1 MEVGHI
7 GVWVKNL
14 EAMRRFYEEILGGRA
29 GRRYQ
34 NPKTGFSSYFVRF
47 GPGAAVELMHR
58 GDIPAADA
66 SAADTSATD
75 ASAASDEAAGY
86 AHIAFE
92 MGTRAQVDAVTRRLE
107 ALGLSRLSGP
117 RVTGDGYYESCFAD
131 PEGNRLEFTADAVSA
146 DAAPSGT

>member
-14 EAMRRFYEEILGGRA
+14 EVMRRFYEEILGGRA
-29 GRRYQ
+29 GRLYR
-34 NPKTGFSSYFVRF
+34 NSKTGFSSYFVRF

-58 GDIPAADA
+58 GDIPAADV
-66 SAADTSATD
+66 
-75 ASAASDEAAGY
+75 SAASGEAAGY

-131 PEGNRLEFTADAVSA
+131 PEGNRLEFTADASAA
-146 DAAPSGT
+146 DASAAGTATAGT